1 MTSQTGEQ
9 TIAIHM
15 LINIARSNCNQA
27 IKFDQL
33 IEYSKRNIFI
43 DISYAKC
50 VGDTRAVLYRLFLL
64 YATLRSVKIYGN

>member
-1 MTSQTGEQ
+1 MISQTGEQ

-15 LINIARSNCNQA
+15 LTNIARSNCNQA
-27 IKFDQL
+27 IKFGQL

-43 DISYAKC
+43 EISYTKC

-64 YATLRSVKIYGN
+64 YATLRTIKIYGN